1 MNDKKRRSRL
11 ASLIAENDQ
20 AREELREAFEN
31 VSPETLSKLALI
43 FAEWS
48 EDPKEDPEKR
58 VAGWIATIYMVFI
71 IEARSV
77 KSARELGFWE

>member
-1 MNDKKRRSRL
+1 MKDKKRRSRL

-31 VSPETLSKLALI
+31 MSPETLSKLALI

-71 IEARSV
+71 IDARSV
-77 KSARELGFWE
+77 KSARELVFWE